1 MAPQIVVNFA
11 KAAVPAAKPVI
22 RSQGRRILSGAFDI
36 LKNLGK
42 GGASKAKGFGSAVKQ
57 AVTPGPV
64 TQFFGKAAGGALRA
78 TGPISAAAGLGT
90 GATIVS
96 MAALGGTSPEEVAKQ
111 SRVDLTKYGVGDKYE
126 VEGYGRL
133 QGVGSFLLNQ
143 GAKFSGQDPAS
154 YSEKAIGDLAAQ
166 NQRDDILRD
175 TGIQRLT
182 SSIQKQALAI
192 EKLTGQSS
200 DLLTTDDKGN
210 RTASSEITQM
220 QTGENKELF
229 QKRLEDE
236 NTRQNQLLQLG
247 RTGGDEG
254 KKQLKMIG
262 PNAESGEIADA
273 SNTAERK
280 YKFGDEQTAQRN
292 LDERRQERIT
302 NERRYKDE
310 QSLLL
315 QKLIAD
321 SNRDSNQFAIQ
332 MAQQNY
338 QNRALDMRDERDA
351 RRDRQQMLMQ
361 IMKGLSNVGQAL
373 Y

>member
-154 YSEKAIGDLAAQ
+154 YSERSEERRVGKEWRSCSSKSKRRYFKRYWYTKADQ
-166 NQRDDILRD
+166 QYSE
-175 TGIQRLT
+175 T
-182 SSIQKQALAI
+182 SS
-192 EKLTGQSS
+192 
-200 DLLTTDDKGN
+200 
-210 RTASSEITQM
+210 
-220 QTGENKELF
+220 
-229 QKRLEDE
+229 
-236 NTRQNQLLQLG
+236 
-247 RTGGDEG
+247 
-254 KKQLKMIG
+254 
-262 PNAESGEIADA
+262 
-273 SNTAERK
+273 
-280 YKFGDEQTAQRN
+280 
-292 LDERRQERIT
+292 
-302 NERRYKDE
+302 
-310 QSLLL
+310 
-315 QKLIAD
+315 
-321 SNRDSNQFAIQ
+321 SNRKADGS
-332 MAQQNY
+332 
-338 QNRALDMRDERDA
+338 
-351 RRDRQQMLMQ
+351 
-361 IMKGLSNVGQAL
+361 K
-373 Y
+373 